1 MFSRVLLQ
9 FWFTFRGNRMYFEWR
24 ASESHLR
31 SIEPLEPCR
40 MPLLHAPTLPAP
52 CNHCKTFQKADSASF
67 SALHTRFRL
76 SALRNGNIK
85 KNKSQACKPRQ
96 DYSEPP
102 RTYLCNSAP
111 IEHGKVMKSQEKPTY
126 PTHYEHRLTF
136 CQKKKVDRRL
146 TPFVKAK
153 APWMKLHRFS
163 VHLFGLDA
171 VIDLRCW
178 QGIPWFQ
185 HASATDN
192 PGIATA
198 GCYDVLWCSMMF
210 YDVLWCSMMFY
221 DVLWCSMMFYDVLW
235 CSMMFYDVLWC
246 SMMFYDVLW
255 CSMMFYDVL
264 WCSMMFYDVLWC
276 SMMFYD
282 VLWCSMM
289 FYDVLWCSMMFYDSV
304 TASE

>member
-31 SIEPLEPCR
+31 SIEPSEPCR

-67 SALHTRFRL
+67 SALHMRFRL
-76 SALRNGNIK
+76 SAVRNGNIK

-126 PTHYEHRLTF
+126 RTHYEHRLTF
-136 CQKKKVDRRL
+136 CQKNKKGWPTVDPICEGQGTL
-146 TPFVKAK
+146 DEA
-153 APWMKLHRFS
+153 APLFCTSLWPWCCHWPALLAGHPLVSACFS
-163 VHLFGLDA
+163 NRQL
-171 VIDLRCW
+171 
-178 QGIPWFQ
+178 
-185 HASATDN
+185 
-192 PGIATA
+192 GIARA
-198 GCYDVLWCSMMF
+198 GFYVLWCSMMF

-221 DVLWCSMMFYDVLW
+221 DVLWCFMMFYDVLW
-235 CSMMFYDVLWC
+235 CSMTLWLPQSSKHQAGRMLGHRSRKPPMAIDTLDVEME
-246 SMMFYDVLW
+246 SKQFKKV
-255 CSMMFYDVL
+255 
-264 WCSMMFYDVLWC
+264 
-276 SMMFYD
+276 
-282 VLWCSMM
+282 
-289 FYDVLWCSMMFYDSV
+289 
-304 TASE
+304 